1 MHLHFCFT
9 DQKYLKL
16 ELMKTSVNGEYQKRR
31 RSLNQMTFTLH
42 KRSTFMW
49 DIVKKVRWQ
58 DFYHGQ
64 FVVQAKNL
72 LQGDSMAYQMDAA
85 DANVVLNP
93 FVTAAAQK
101 GIFFLLSLSN
111 CLRYSSTGARR

>member
-1 MHLHFCFT
+1 
-9 DQKYLKL
+9 
-16 ELMKTSVNGEYQKRR
+16 
-31 RSLNQMTFTLH
+31 
-42 KRSTFMW
+42 MW

-101 GIFFLLSLSN
+101 GIFFYCHCPTVFATQVQVHVAETLGLP
-111 CLRYSSTGARR
+111 

>member
-1 MHLHFCFT
+1 
-9 DQKYLKL
+9 
-16 ELMKTSVNGEYQKRR
+16 
-31 RSLNQMTFTLH
+31 
-42 KRSTFMW
+42 MW

>member
-1 MHLHFCFT
+1 MARFLLT
-9 DQKYLKL
+9 
-16 ELMKTSVNGEYQKRR
+16 GE
-31 RSLNQMTFTLH
+31 
-42 KRSTFMW
+42 
-49 DIVKKVRWQ
+49 
-58 DFYHGQ
+58 

-111 CLRYSSTGARR
+111 CLRYSSTGARSRDFGASINFNFHFRMA